1 MTVPAPRDAAPIWA
15 RPEPGSRRP
24 RFSREQ
30 IAAAALAIA
39 DAEGFDAV
47 SMRRLAAELGA
58 GTMTL
63 YHYVRTKDDLVAL
76 MDDVLMG
83 SALVSDDD
91 LPEDWRAALTMIAH
105 STKAAIGAHP
115 WALVSL
121 RDARLGPNAMRHFEQ
136 SLRALRGVDLSYST
150 KLEILAIMDDYVHGF
165 LLRSQEVHARNA
177 STDAAGVEA
186 ATEFG
191 KTQLATGAFPLTSEL
206 FAEMEGTEGGLE
218 VFTDQAAERR
228 FDIGLGA
235 VLDGLASHYELPT
248 N

>member
-15 RPEPGSRRP
+15 WPEPGSRRP

-47 SMRRLAAELGA
+47 SMRRVAAELGA

-83 SALVSDDD
+83 SALVPEDE
-91 LPEDWRAALTMIAH
+91 LPEDWRAALTMVAH
-105 STKAAIGAHP
+105 STKAAVGAHP

-121 RDARLGPNAMRHFEQ
+121 RDARMGPNAMRHFEQ
-136 SLRALRGVDLSYST
+136 SLRALRGVDLDYPA
-150 KLEILAIMDDYVHGF
+150 KIELLAIMDDFVHGF
-165 LLRSQEVHARNA
+165 LLRSQEVHARNTTPDTA
-177 STDAAGVEA
+177 EAEAMMAFGRAQLSTGE
-186 ATEFG
+186 
-191 KTQLATGAFPLTSEL
+191 FPLTSEV
-206 FAEMEGTEGGLE
+206 FAESEAAERGLE
-218 VFTDQAAERR
+218 VFSDQAAERR
-228 FDIGLGA
+228 FDIGLRA
-235 VLDGLASHYELPT
+235 VLDGLAAHYRLPT
-248 N
+248 T